1 MTPASDGAAP
11 HRRGSPG
18 AGQRRVD
25 APDRVGSADPRAPAT
40 ILLRPGASCQ
50 DCNRGS
56 RQSVTR
62 RTHRRDSL
70 ANSAASSQT
79 WVMSTMVL
87 ALQATELRS
96 ASGRPV
102 PRSWNM
108 DNLRWWLLLLAAVL
122 FSMSGCVS
130 KDQWNNWASHPSH
143 YASGNHWEFSQRT
156 GGDVD
161 PKMISAADQEVA
173 VKEGWWGDLV
183 PLAPP
188 VDLTGNWVGTWKGL
202 GLFD

>member
-1 MTPASDGAAP
+1 M
-11 HRRGSPG
+11 
-18 AGQRRVD
+18 
-25 APDRVGSADPRAPAT
+25 
-40 ILLRPGASCQ
+40 
-50 DCNRGS
+50 
-56 RQSVTR
+56 
-62 RTHRRDSL
+62 DS
-70 ANSAASSQT
+70 
-79 WVMSTMVL
+79 
-87 ALQATELRS
+87 
-96 ASGRPV
+96 
-102 PRSWNM
+102 
-108 DNLRWWLLLLAAVL
+108 LRWWLLLLAAVM
-122 FSMSGCVS
+122 FSMSGCAS

-202 GLFD
+202 GLFDSLRKSGARMTLLQSGILGVGQLYMDETTVASVPWSIRYAGSNGVRVGYRVRGSDAEMRELNGSGLPMIMAFTLVDGRLVGTTAGGDPVVITLTRLPVQSATR